1 MRKGLLILLL
11 LPMLVSC
18 DPAALQ
24 RALETAS
31 DLAGQPLTQEQIGQG
46 LKQALEIGISEGAAK
61 LSETDGYYKSAYK
74 ILLPEEVRKVT
85 SRLQN
90 IPGFTNV
97 EEILLEKINRGAE
110 DAAKRAKPIFVD
122 AITGMSFQ
130 DATQILMGDKDAA
143 TQYLNRA
150 TYNSLYNEFN
160 PVIINSL
167 DKFNARQYWRDIVER
182 YNKIP
187 LVDDVN
193 PSLDDY
199 VTTQALTGLFSMVE
213 RKELDIRENVAA
225 RTTELLRK
233 VFARQDS

>member
-1 MRKGLLILLL
+1 MKRGWIIILLL
-11 LPMLVSC
+11 PLFTAC
-18 DPAALQ
+18 DPAAIQ

-31 DLAGQPLTQEQIGQG
+31 ELSGQALTQEQIGQG

-61 LSETDGYYKSAYK
+61 LSEQDGYYKSAYK

-85 SRLQN
+85 DRLQN

-97 EEILLEKINRGAE
+97 EDILLEKINRGAE

-143 TQYLNRA
+143 TQYLNRV
-150 TYNSLYNEFN
+150 TYTNLYNEFN
-160 PVIINSL
+160 PVIISSL
-167 DKFNARQYWRDIVER
+167 DKFNARSYWKDIVER

-193 PSLDDY
+193 PNLDDY

-213 RKELDIRENVAA
+213 KKELDIRENVAA

>member
-1 MRKGLLILLL
+1 M
-11 LPMLVSC
+11 
-18 DPAALQ
+18 
-24 RALETAS
+24 
-31 DLAGQPLTQEQIGQG
+31 
-46 LKQALEIGISEGAAK
+46 
-61 LSETDGYYKSAYK
+61 
-74 ILLPEEVRKVT
+74 
-85 SRLQN
+85 
-90 IPGFTNV
+90 
-97 EEILLEKINRGAE
+97 EKINRGAE
-110 DAAKRAKPIFVD
+110 DAASRAKPIFVD

-150 TYNSLYNEFN
+150 TYTKLYDEFN

-233 VFARQDS
+233 VFAKQDN